1 MNLKTLG
8 QTGQTGQT
16 GRTRNVRRTA
26 AALVCACA
34 ITLAPTAALADSA
47 AKEAGLG
54 LASALASV
62 LYAPVKIVYA
72 TGGLLVGGLAFAFS
86 GGDSD
91 VAKVV
96 ISPSVRGDYVITPA
110 QLRGEK
116 SIEFI
121 GREPGYASRASHV
134 ASAGDDDEPLGW

>member
-1 MNLKTLG
+1 MNLKTLEK
-8 QTGQTGQT
+8 TGQTGRT
-16 GRTRNVRRTA
+16 DRTRNVRRTA
-26 AALVCACA
+26 AALACACA

-54 LASALASV
+54 LASALVSV

-121 GREPGYASRASHV
+121 GREPGYVSRASHV
-134 ASAGDDDEPLGW
+134 ASASDSDEPVGW